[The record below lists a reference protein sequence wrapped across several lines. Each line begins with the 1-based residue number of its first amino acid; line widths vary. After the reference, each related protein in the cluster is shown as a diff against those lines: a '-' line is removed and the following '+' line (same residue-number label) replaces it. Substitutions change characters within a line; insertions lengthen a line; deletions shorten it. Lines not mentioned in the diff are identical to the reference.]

1 MSEYEN
7 DTGGNVVGT
16 DDRYIFCKNYNNVNF
31 MDK

>member
-16 DDRYIFCKNYNNVNF
+16 DNRYIFYKSYNGIKF
-31 MDK
+31 TGK